1 MQPLKDTICRQFLPA
16 LTGRDS
22 PSDVEGELLA
32 LPAHHGGLGL
42 VNPTAME
49 EKHTISLQ
57 VAEPLTALIKQQNV
71 T

>member
-1 MQPLKDTICRQFLPA
+1 MQPLKDTICCQFLPA

-22 PSDVEGELLA
+22 PSNVEGELLA
-32 LPAHHGGLGL
+32 LPAHRGGLGL

-57 VAEPLTALIKQQNV
+57 VAEPLTALIK
-71 T
+71 